1 MSRDRILEIE
11 TELEKLEE
19 LGFKSDMGDHEL
31 QNALYN
37 LWGWGFSTGKLFEQ
51 GKFTKLDG
59 RQFEMVD
66 KVFGQIK
73 SSFLNRQLRAAQ
85 PPITKEQ
92 GENDNE

>member
-1 MSRDRILEIE
+1 MSKDKTLELKS
-11 TELEKLEE
+11 ELSDLVA
-19 LGFKSDMGDHEL
+19 LGFKSDMDDDEL
-31 QNALYN
+31 KNALIN

-73 SSFLNRQLRAAQ
+73 SSFLNRQLRSNL
-85 PPITKEQ
+85 KEQ
-92 GENDNE
+92 VNE